1 VSSQPLTVAARVI
14 EQLPNSLYRLEL
26 QTEQRAQITAHV
38 GPEASL
44 LRVRPGDGVMVELSA
59 YDPGRGRIVGKSS

>member
-1 VSSQPLTVAARVI
+1 VSAEPLKVAARVI

-26 QTEQRAQITAHV
+26 QTEQRPQITAHV

-59 YDPGRGRIVGKSS
+59 YDPGRGRIIGKSS